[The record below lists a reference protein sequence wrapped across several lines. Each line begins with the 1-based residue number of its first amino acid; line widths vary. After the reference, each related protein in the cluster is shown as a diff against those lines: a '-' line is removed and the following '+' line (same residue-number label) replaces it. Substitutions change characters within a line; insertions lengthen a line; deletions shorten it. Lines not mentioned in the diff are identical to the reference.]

1 MPYSDP
7 ANKAWAEQKMRE
19 MNFDTVLDVGA
30 GAGAYGLL
38 ARSINPTARI
48 DGIEV
53 WKPYINEFNLEAI
66 YDNLYNY
73 EAKNH
78 KVWTYDL
85 VIFGDILEHM
95 SKEDAFDL
103 FETAAKSCTYILF
116 SIPIVHL
123 PQGAWGGNPYETHVV
138 DHWHHEDILKEFR
151 NIVDHAVYPVTGIY
165 LAKF

>member
-7 ANKAWAEQKMRE
+7 QNKTWAEEKMRE
-19 MNFDTVLDVGA
+19 MNFETVLDVGA
-30 GAGAYGLL
+30 GAGTYGLM
-38 ARSINPTARI
+38 ARSINPNARI

-53 WKPYINEFNLEAI
+53 WTPYIDQFGLNNI
-66 YDNLYNY
+66 YDHVYNY
-73 EAKNH
+73 EAKEH

-95 SKEDAFDL
+95 SKQDAFDL
-103 FETAAKSCTYILF
+103 YEKAAKYCTYILF

-151 NIVDHAVYPVTGIY
+151 NLVDFATFPVTGIY